1 MTATFELEGQQFM
14 GLNGGP
20 MYKFSPAVSFFV
32 NCETQQEIDELWEKL
47 SEGGELERCGWLQD
61 KFGLTWQIIPSV
73 LGRLLTDPDAKKSSA
88 VMQAMMQMVKLDI
101 AGLQQ
106 AYESA

>member
-1 MTATFELEGQQFM
+1 M

-20 MYKFSPAVSFFV
+20 KYKFSPAVSFFV